1 MIKMKLHIK
10 LAEKRIT
17 QKQLAEDTGVRLPT
31 ISGYCTDNFKML
43 SREHLDKFCKYFNCN
58 INDLIEFVND
68 DEEN

>member
-17 QKQLAEDTGVRLPT
+17 QKQLAKDTGVRLPT

-43 SREHLDKFCKYFNCN
+43 SRDHLNIFCRYFNCN
-58 INDLIEFVND
+58 ISDLIEFVE
-68 DEEN
+68 DEDK